1 MVAPEEED
9 EASKTEE
16 PSERKI
22 TKAKEEG
29 DVAISQD
36 AKSFIMLT
44 GMLFVVWLLIPLML
58 KWYYQTSILFIEN
71 AGQIEITPG
80 TFEQLLKRS
89 VLGLFKVLGLP
100 FVIFMVLGI
109 FASIAQTGFIYAPK
123 KLEPKWDKLNI
134 FAALPNFINMNK
146 IVESLKGIIKITVI
160 SFIAILVVR
169 PYLEKVNLLPS
180 METISILQFIHKVVV
195 LLLFT
200 VVIAVLLI
208 AVADYIY
215 QRYTHLKKL
224 RMTKQEIKDEYKQM
238 EGDPLVK
245 SRIRQ
250 IRNERARH
258 RMMEAVPRS
267 DVVIVNPTHYAVALE
282 YKMEKMDAPVVTAKG
297 LDNMALRIKAIAE
310 EHEIPIVENPPL
322 ARALFAST
330 EIDQMIPEEH
340 FKAVAEV
347 IGYVMQLK
355 NQQPAG

>member
-1 MVAPEEED
+1 MIAPEEED
-9 EASKTEE
+9 ESSKTEE

-22 TKAKEEG
+22 SKAKEEG

-36 AKSFIMLT
+36 AKSFIMLL
-44 GMLFVVWLLIPLML
+44 GMLFVVWLLLPLMF
-58 KWYYQTSILFIEN
+58 KWFYYLGIKFIEN
-71 AGQIEITPG
+71 AGQIEVTPG
-80 TFEQLLKRS
+80 NFLLIFKNS
-89 VLGLFKVLGLP
+89 ALGLFKILSLP
-100 FVIFMVLGI
+100 FIIFMVLGVV
-109 FASIAQTGFIYAPK
+109 ASLSQTGFIYAPK

-134 FAALPNFINMNK
+134 FAALPNFINMKK
-146 IVESLKGIIKITVI
+146 IVESLKGIIKIVVI
-160 SFIAILVVR
+160 SFIDILVVK
-169 PYLEKVNLLPS
+169 PYVKKAELLPGLD
-180 METISILQFIHKVVV
+180 TISILSFIHKVVV

-200 VVIAVLLI
+200 VVCGVLIIA
-208 AVADYIY
+208 AADYLY
-215 QRYTHLKKL
+215 QRYSHLKKL
-224 RMTKQEIKDEYKQM
+224 RMTKQEVKEEYKQM

-267 DVVIVNPTHYAVALE
+267 DVVIVNPTHYAVSLE
-282 YKMEKMDAPVVTAKG
+282 YKMDKMDAPVVTAKG
-297 LDNMALRIKAIAE
+297 MDNIALRIKAIAE
-310 EHEIPIVENPPL
+310 ENEIPIVENPPL

-355 NQQPAG
+355 NQQPS